1 MGGQG
6 PSRRQSFIYE
16 AAASRAMFET
26 HLDATYAWLGLA
38 VVSVA
43 AVGVAAAFPASPPP
57 DAGGV
62 ARTVDSVAN
71 GEYPAT
77 AEHGIAADRIRLTD
91 GSVSLG
97 GDGGTAHAALDA
109 PRITPVVRP
118 GATATPNATPDPRLR
133 RVLDGA
139 PLDAAFD
146 DPASFAAAAER
157 ARATDAV
164 WMPAPDRLTVR
175 RVHYGNV
182 RVTLV
187 G

>member
-1 MGGQG
+1 
-6 PSRRQSFIYE
+6 
-16 AAASRAMFET
+16 MFEI

-43 AVGVAAAFPASPPP
+43 AVGVAAAFPTSPPP
-57 DAGGV
+57 DADGL
-62 ARTVDSVAN
+62 ARTVDSVAD

-77 AEHGIAADRIRLTD
+77 AEHGLAAERIRLAS

-97 GDGGTAHAALDA
+97 DDRGTARAALDA

-118 GATATPNATPDPRLR
+118 PAAAPNATTDARLR

-139 PLDAAFD
+139 PPDAAFD
-146 DPASFAAAAER
+146 DPAAFAAAADR
-157 ARATDAV
+157 ARAADAK
-164 WMPAPDRLTVR
+164 WTPAPDRLTVR
-175 RVHYGNV
+175 RVHYGGV

>member
-1 MGGQG
+1 
-6 PSRRQSFIYE
+6 
-16 AAASRAMFET
+16 MFET

-57 DAGGV
+57 DADGV
-62 ARTVDSVAN
+62 ARTVDSVAD

-77 AEHGIAADRIRLTD
+77 AEHGIAANRIRISA
-91 GSVSLG
+91 GAVSLG
-97 GDGGTAHAALDA
+97 DDRGTAWAALDA

-118 GATATPNATPDPRLR
+118 TAGVSPAAVTDARLR

-139 PLDAAFD
+139 PPDAAFD
-146 DPASFAAAAER
+146 DPAAFAAAAER
-157 ARATDAV
+157 ARAADAT
-164 WMPAPDRLTVR
+164 WTPAPEQITVR
-175 RVHYGNV
+175 RVHYGDV

>member
-1 MGGQG
+1 
-6 PSRRQSFIYE
+6 
-16 AAASRAMFET
+16 MFET

-43 AVGVAAAFPASPPP
+43 AVGVAASFPASPPP
-57 DAGGV
+57 DADGV
-62 ARTVDSVAN
+62 ARTIDSVAD

-77 AEHGIAADRIRLTD
+77 AEHGITAERLRLAE

-97 GDGGTAHAALDA
+97 DDRETARATLDA
-109 PRITPVVRP
+109 PRITPVIRP
-118 GATATPNATPDPRLR
+118 DAGMTPNATTDPRLR

-139 PLDAAFD
+139 PPDAAFD
-146 DPASFAAAAER
+146 DPAAFAAAAER
-157 ARATDAV
+157 ARAADAA
-164 WMPAPDRLTVR
+164 WMPAPERVTVR
-175 RVHYGNV
+175 RVHYGGV

>member
-1 MGGQG
+1 
-6 PSRRQSFIYE
+6 
-16 AAASRAMFET
+16 MFET

-57 DAGGV
+57 DADGV
-62 ARTVDSVAN
+62 ARTVDSVAD

-77 AEHGIAADRIRLTD
+77 AEHGLAAERIRIAN
-91 GSVSLG
+91 GAVSLG
-97 GDGGTAHAALDA
+97 DDRGTARAALDA

-118 GATATPNATPDPRLR
+118 TAAAPNATTDARLR

-139 PLDAAFD
+139 PPDATFD
-146 DPASFAAAAER
+146 DPAAFAAAADR
-157 ARATDAV
+157 ARAADERWT
-164 WMPAPDRLTVR
+164 PAPDRLTVR
-175 RVHYGNV
+175 RVHYGGV